1 MKCIRKTYVPIFV
14 SLHLSPDCKDL
25 DARLY
30 IEVGDGIGRKQIDL
44 LLENL
49 VVQKPLEKLWDQEDT
64 LKCLFFFFFFFF
76 FFDSLF
82 TIVFSTDG
90 RYPAVIEIL
99 GFRR

>member
-49 VVQKPLEKLWDQEDT
+49 LVQKPLEKLWDQEDT
-64 LKCLFFFFFFFF
+64 LKCLFFLFCFVFV

-99 GFRR
+99 

>member
-64 LKCLFFFFFFFF
+64 LKCLFFFFFF
-76 FFDSLF
+76 DSLF